1 MEPLGD
7 RPRLVDQVHDAILD
21 AICDGT
27 LLPGTH
33 LRQEELAD
41 RLGVSRQPVLQALML
56 LEREGYV
63 ISAGRR
69 GLRVPDL
76 EPELVRHLYEMRSV
90 LDGLAART
98 SAERAAPEGRAQG
111 KVLVQRGRDAVR
123 SDNLARMIEAD
134 MAFHRWLYEL
144 SGNPLIDEMAE
155 RHWGHI
161 RRVMSMFLR
170 AGNRLDHVW
179 DEHEAIV
186 DAVIAGD
193 AAAAEALARRHAED
207 SERMVMV
214 AVADRTGATADGSAE
229 V

>member
-1 MEPLGD
+1 MRYATALCFRAP
-7 RPRLVDQVHDAILD
+7 
-21 AICDGT
+21 ICV
-27 LLPGTH
+27 
-33 LRQEELAD
+33 REELAD

-76 EPELVRHLYEMRSV
+76 QPDFVRHLYEMRSV

-98 SAERAAPEGRAQG
+98 AAERATPEARAHG
-111 KVLVQRGRDAVR
+111 KVLIQRGRDAVR
-123 SDNLARMIEAD
+123 SDSLSRMIEAD

-144 SGNPLIDEMAE
+144 SGNPLIDEAAE

-193 AAAAEALARRHAED
+193 AAAAESFARRHAED

-214 AVADRTGATADGSAE
+214 AVADRAGATAGDGAADT
-229 V
+229 